1 MLKNLN
7 IGIIQPDIISNE
19 IEKNLLACEGLMKS
33 LAGEQ
38 NTQGIQNEQ
47 GIHIFM
53 LPEMFATGFPATIEQ
68 AEQEAKTS
76 QIHSWL
82 KTMAQ
87 ELNAVVVG
95 TLGICES
102 ESQSENQSEGVQSFY
117 NRLIWQRPSGEHFT
131 YDKKHLFGAEKEL
144 YQNGDKIVTI
154 NEYGWNFRLNICYDV
169 RFPVWCKNR
178 VLYGDTL
185 DYDVAI
191 YPASWPTPRINVWK
205 TLLPARA
212 VENLAYTIGVNRTG
226 RDINGTRYNGQSMVS
241 DMLGNIMAHLDEKA
255 QAIKVTIDKEA
266 LNKLRR
272 HVTVAHDWD
281 QFEITY

>member
-1 MLKNLN
+1 MLNNLN
-7 IGIIQPDIISNE
+7 IGVIQPDIISNE
-19 IEKNLLACEGLMKS
+19 IDKNLQHCEGLMKS
-33 LAGEQ
+33 LAGTQ
-38 NTQGIQNEQ
+38 NAQGIN
-47 GIHIFM
+47 IFI
-53 LPEMFATGFPATIEQ
+53 LPEMFATGFPATVEQ
-68 AEQEAKTS
+68 AEQEAATN
-76 QIHSWL
+76 QIHLWL

-87 ELNAVVVG
+87 KLNAVVVG
-95 TLGICES
+95 TLGIRES
-102 ESQSENQSEGVQSFY
+102 ESLNQSEKKHNFY
-117 NRLIWQRPSGEHFT
+117 NRLIWQRPSGEHFI
-131 YDKKHLFGAEKEL
+131 YDKKHLFGAEKEI
-144 YQNGDKIVTI
+144 YQSGDKIVTI

-212 VENLAYTIGVNRTG
+212 VENLSYTIGVNRTG
-226 RDINGTRYNGQSMVS
+226 RDISGTRYNGQSMVS
-241 DMLGNIMAHLDEKA
+241 DMLGNIMVHLDEKA